1 MSTTYT
7 TGSAEFQIT
16 IVGGQVLVQYDY
28 NQLTVTIPPVPP
40 TGSL

>member
-7 TGSAEFQIT
+7 TGSGEFQIT
-16 IVGGQVLVQYDY
+16 IVGGEMLAQYNY
-28 NQLTVTIPPVPP
+28 NQLIETIPPVPP